1 MDVQTTWHEVK
12 NREDTLR
19 KKIAKIEEQREEQRS
34 MDRKR
39 MAQLAVELRD
49 KELWD
54 AETKKIEARRR
65 RVARTVVLGIREKQ
79 LKARK
84 SARNKRAQ
92 MVNITTAIPKERIQ
106 PYIRA
111 AKRLFAATGVD
122 SMDKIVE
129 SFTQQVEKSKLM
141 EKEVEVLE
149 EAVCAKNSVACR
161 RSSSFQQ

>member
-1 MDVQTTWHEVK
+1 M
-12 NREDTLR
+12 DTLR

-54 AETKKIEARRR
+54 AETKKIEAKEK
-65 RVARTVVLGIREKQ
+65 ARSANSCARHQGKQ

-92 MVNITTAIPKERIQ
+92 MVNITTAIKKERIQ

-111 AKRLFAATGVD
+111 AKRMFAATGVD

-149 EAVCAKNSVACR
+149 KEKKPYAPRTQSLAEAHQAFGSDLSAGR
-161 RSSSFQQ
+161 GQ